1 MPVFCRCLASRGHC
15 AIVKKNEIQQMF
27 GQEERPLTLMLKNG
41 MPVANNST
49 VKQFT
54 TAPEDM
60 KQQSQKKRIDLELAH
75 ARFVRPSRA
84 LLAASSTEIWN
95 DLTIRM
101 SPDADCISCRI
112 STELQQGSS
121 INPHMLPSRDRSSMW
136 ISYHQFLLRALLL
149 RVIFQLY

>member
-1 MPVFCRCLASRGHC
+1 
-15 AIVKKNEIQQMF
+15 MF

-41 MPVANNST
+41 MPVANNAT

-54 TAPEDM
+54 IVPENV

-84 LLAASSTEIWN
+84 LLAASSAEVWN

-101 SPDADCISCRI
+101 SPDSDCISCRI
-112 STELQQGSS
+112 STIKATARIKHQYNL
-121 INPHMLPSRDRSSMW
+121 LPSRDKSSMW
-136 ISYHQFLLRALLL
+136 IFYHQ
-149 RVIFQLY
+149 